1 MPDIINNI
9 EDKHV
14 NVTPVGNGHKSTI
27 LINKLGSIDVHLS
40 KCCHPVPGDE
50 IIGYVQRE
58 EVLQSTEL
66 TVTNILHFPE
76 SEQCKTCSC
85 RVV

>member
-1 MPDIINNI
+1 MCIRDR
-9 EDKHV
+9 DKHV

-50 IIGYVQRE
+50 IIGYVTKERGI
-58 EVLQSTEL
+58 TIHR
-66 TVTNILHFPE
+66 TD
-76 SEQCKTCSC
+76 C
-85 RVV
+85 RCV